1 MATIKLNL
9 DLRRQTKEGT
19 YPLVLLVVYN
29 TPNLSTLKLGSLS
42 PKMNLT
48 LIFNDL
54 FYDSF
59 IVNS

>member
-19 YPLVLLVVYN
+19 YPFVLLVVYN

-42 PKMNLT
+42 QYEYEFD
-48 LIFNDL
+48 FN
-54 FYDSF
+54 F
-59 IVNS
+59 